1 MPKPIFVAATRQH
14 VGKTTVSLALMSG
27 LQKRFNKVGFIKPVG
42 QQHIPVMN
50 SQGKEIRVDKDVQV
64 MKEFFSLD
72 HIEYADMSPVIIPK
86 GYTSKYIDS
95 EINSDAQVEA
105 IRRSFAAQSA
115 VSDAVLVE
123 GTGHVG
129 VGSIVELSNAKAAA
143 LVGADVVLVTN
154 GGLGKAFDE
163 LEMNRQMFA
172 SEGVKVRGV
181 VLNKVMPDKVEQVRQ
196 KMGKVM
202 MERWGIPLLGV
213 VPDLPYLGSSS
224 LRDIEQA
231 LDGNL
236 LAGEK
241 CRGLHYG
248 LNDIFLVTTGLR
260 RFLRRAFQQR
270 EKLWRRPLFVT
281 HSVRALGLGLA
292 RPDRE
297 GLRRRPLP
305 RGPLG
310 TAAPETQRPP
320 LCSPLLASAC
330 THGGLLGHVASRPP
344 APRARGQ
351 PLLGLQP
358 YELAF

>member
-1 MPKPIFVAATRQH
+1 MK
-14 VGKTTVSLALMSG
+14 G
-27 LQKRFNKVGFIKPVG
+27 LQKRFDKVGFIKPVG
-42 QQHIPVMN
+42 QQHIAVSDAAGN
-50 SQGKEIRVDKDVQV
+50 EIRVDKDVQV

-86 GYTSKYIDS
+86 GYTSRYIDS

-172 SEGVKVRGV
+172 NEGVKVRGV
-181 VLNKVMPDKVEQVRQ
+181 VLNKVMPHKVAQVRQ

-281 HSVRALGLGLA
+281 HSVR
-292 RPDRE
+292 R
-297 GLRRRPLP
+297 
-305 RGPLG
+305 
-310 TAAPETQRPP
+310 
-320 LCSPLLASAC
+320 
-330 THGGLLGHVASRPP
+330 
-344 APRARGQ
+344 
-351 PLLGLQP
+351 
-358 YELAF
+358 

>member
-27 LQKRFNKVGFIKPVG
+27 LQKRFEKVGFIKPVG

-50 SQGKEIRVDKDVQV
+50 SQGKEIRVDKDTQV
-64 MKEFFSLD
+64 MKEFFSLG

-86 GYTSKYIDS
+86 GYTSRYIDS

-115 VSDAVLVE
+115 ASDVVLVE

-172 SEGVKVRGV
+172 NEGVKVRGV
-181 VLNKVMPDKVEQVRQ
+181 VLNKVMPQKVAQVRE

-202 MERWGIPLLGV
+202 MERWGVPLLGV
-213 VPDLPYLGSSS
+213 VSDLPYLGYSS
-224 LRDIEQA
+224 LRDIEHA
-231 LDGNL
+231 LEGNL
-236 LAGEK
+236 HLVFSQGFRTPEEVKRFQDMMDEMCYIVAVKHKGSLKGEHGTGRNMAPYVEMEWGPK
-241 CRGLHYG
+241 ANALMWKIKRVFDPQNI
-248 LNDIFLVTTGLR
+248 LNPGV
-260 RFLRRAFQQR
+260 
-270 EKLWRRPLFVT
+270 V
-281 HSVRALGLGLA
+281 S
-292 RPDRE
+292 
-297 GLRRRPLP
+297 
-305 RGPLG
+305 
-310 TAAPETQRPP
+310 
-320 LCSPLLASAC
+320 
-330 THGGLLGHVASRPP
+330 
-344 APRARGQ
+344 
-351 PLLGLQP
+351 
-358 YELAF
+358 

>member
-281 HSVRALGLGLA
+281 HSVRAPGLGLA

-297 GLRRRPLP
+297 GLRRRP
-305 RGPLG
+305 
-310 TAAPETQRPP
+310 
-320 LCSPLLASAC
+320 
-330 THGGLLGHVASRPP
+330 P
-344 APRARGQ
+344 AP
-351 PLLGLQP
+351 
-358 YELAF
+358 

>member
-27 LQKRFNKVGFIKPVG
+27 LQKRFDKVGFIKPVG

-86 GYTSKYIDS
+86 GYTSRYIDS

-172 SEGVKVRGV
+172 NEGVKVRGV
-181 VLNKVMPDKVEQVRQ
+181 VLNKVMPHKVVQVRE

-224 LRDIEQA
+224 LRPS
-231 LDGNL
+231 
-236 LAGEK
+236 
-241 CRGLHYG
+241 
-248 LNDIFLVTTGLR
+248 LN
-260 RFLRRAFQQR
+260 A
-270 EKLWRRPLFVT
+270 
-281 HSVRALGLGLA
+281 ALGSSIANPGPGAYDVAGNMRTEFFGWGSMASTVSKFDPDFEATLRTAA
-292 RPDRE
+292 REP
-297 GLRRRPLP
+297 
-305 RGPLG
+305 GPLDYG
-310 TAAPETQRPP
+310 NTSSTLSVGGGRFGRAYDPTRPWDDD
-320 LCSPLLASAC
+320 ASEM
-330 THGGLLGHVASRPP
+330 S
-344 APRARGQ
+344 
-351 PLLGLQP
+351 
-358 YELAF
+358 YED